1 METEL
6 PPNPYQEISNEPAAD
21 PILQPETADIS
32 NPASDSQ
39 SEPPMAVVETAKPK
53 RGLRWLYWLP
63 VAFALGMAAGY
74 FAFAYPLESKLK
86 TAQDQLASAQGGG
99 AQVDIPEQVK
109 RYDVPTDGNPS
120 SGPEKAPITIIEFS
134 DYQCPFCREWFQD
147 TWPQI
152 QKNYGDKVRLVYR
165 DFPLYGIHANAEPAA
180 EAARCAG
187 DQGKYWEF
195 HNAIFSST
203 ADLTR
208 DTFDSIAKDLKLDA
222 TALNKC
228 IDAHTHKA
236 EVENNYQYAAKLGV
250 GSTPTFFINGLA
262 LVGAQPYEVFQR
274 VIDLELSGK
283 LPK

>member
-6 PPNPYQEISNEPAAD
+6 PPNSPEEPGMQQVES
-21 PILQPETADIS
+21 PESTVILSSA
-32 NPASDSQ
+32 
-39 SEPPMAVVETAKPK
+39 SEPQPAPPTAVIETQAAPK
-53 RGLRWLYWLP
+53 NKRHLRWLYWLP
-63 VAFALGMAAGY
+63 VAFALGMVAGY
-74 FAFAYPLESKLK
+74 FIFAYPLQGKLNS
-86 TAQDQLASAQGGG
+86 TQAQLAAAQGNT
-99 AQVDIPEQVK
+99 AQVDIPANIK
-109 RYDVPTDGNPS
+109 RYDVPVDGNPA
-120 SGPEKAPITIIEFS
+120 SGPANAPITIIEFS
-134 DYQCPFCREWFQD
+134 DYQCPFCRQWYQD

-165 DFPLYGIHANAEPAA
+165 DFPLYGIHANAEPSA

-195 HNAIFSST
+195 HNALFTSST
-203 ADLTR
+203 DLTR
-208 DTFDSIAKDLKLDA
+208 DTFDSIAQGLKLDVA
-222 TALNKC
+222 ALNKC
-228 IDAHTHKA
+228 IDAHTHKT
-236 EVENNYQYAAKLGV
+236 EVENNYQYAANLGV